1 MRQNMTLR
9 ALPLLAL
16 AAFASC
22 NDSSS
27 GGGGSTLAIAEVEP
41 NNDSATANGLVVGE
55 SASGTVADSTDSDF
69 WSVDL
74 AAGELISIEAFAS
87 RFDQAT
93 WDAAGNSTK
102 ITIYD
107 TDGTTVLLEQSDEI
121 LDWNS
126 DQDTD
131 VGLFRAP
138 AAGTYYVAIDVADG
152 LNTGGE
158 YVVTIE
164 NVTVPTPVQ
173 FETEAEAVDGD
184 NNTDATAEAI
194 VPGTVFGFHV
204 DDGSDFYSF
213 EVTEPSLLVFEM
225 HGHRNGAWKADT
237 YYDPEINLYDSGL
250 NNLFSDDDTY
260 YLDSSIEYI
269 ASSTGTYFIEVTEC
283 CADGDSGY
291 ALSFSLTPLADM
303 TLVTEVEPNDTTG
316 AAQTIQFGDLV
327 EGNASGADDDFYSV
341 ACSAGDRLQVKVFD
355 DSNSEGPIDTVV
367 VDVLDA
373 GATQISLANG
383 GDLRVTRS
391 ILGATGAY
399 FIQVN
404 SVTNPTDYR
413 FVVTQ
418 IGSTFETEPNDLV
431 ADAGTF
437 DADGHAAGVTDPA
450 GESDL
455 FEFTGTAGVPVVFSC
470 FASDSSSPNGFF
482 DLDDFGSSM
491 TPVLEVQDAT
501 ATVLATSDADFGT
514 AVGVKR
520 GLPSVTLV
528 FVPETTGTFYLSV
541 TDTTAA
547 GGSDY
552 FYTLTKD

>member
-9 ALPLLAL
+9 ALPFLAL
-16 AAFASC
+16 GVFASC
-22 NDSSS
+22 NNSSS
-27 GGGGSTLAIAEVEP
+27 GGGASALAIVEAEP
-41 NNDSATANGLVVGE
+41 NNDATTANGLVVGE
-55 SASGTVADSTDSDF
+55 TASGAVADSTDSDF

-87 RFDQAT
+87 RLDQAT
-93 WDAAGNSTK
+93 WTTAGNSTK

-121 LDWNS
+121 FDWNS

-131 VGLFRAP
+131 VDLFRAP
-138 AAGTYYVAIDVADG
+138 AAGTYYVAIDVGDG
-152 LNTGGE
+152 LVTGGD
-158 YVVTIE
+158 YLVTIE

-213 EVTEPSLLVFEM
+213 EVTEPSLLVFEIR
-225 HGHRNGAWKADT
+225 GHRNGAWKADT
-237 YYDPEINLYDSGL
+237 YFDPEINLYDPAVNQL
-250 NNLFSDDDTY
+250 QNNDDTY

-269 ASSTGTYFIEVTEC
+269 ATTAGTYFLEVTEC
-283 CADGDSGY
+283 CAAGDSGY
-291 ALSFSLTPLADM
+291 ALSFEMTPLADM

-316 AAQTIQFGDLV
+316 TAQTIQFGDLV

-355 DSNSEGPIDTVV
+355 DSNSEGPVDTVV
-367 VDVLDA
+367 VDVLDS

-391 ILGATGAY
+391 ILDATDTY

-404 SVTNPTDYR
+404 NVTNPTDYR

-418 IGSTFETEPNDLV
+418 VGSTFETEPNDLV

-455 FEFTGTAGVPVVFSC
+455 FAFTGTAGVPVVFSC

-482 DLDDFGSSM
+482 DLDDFGSSLV
-491 TPVLEVQDAT
+491 PLLEVQDAS
-501 ATVLATSDADFGT
+501 ATVLATSDANEGT

-520 GLPSVTLV
+520 GLASTTLV
-528 FVPETTGTFYLSV
+528 FVPATTGTYYLSV
-541 TDTTAA
+541 TDSSAS
-547 GGSDY
+547 GGSTHL
-552 FYTLTKD
+552 YTLTKD